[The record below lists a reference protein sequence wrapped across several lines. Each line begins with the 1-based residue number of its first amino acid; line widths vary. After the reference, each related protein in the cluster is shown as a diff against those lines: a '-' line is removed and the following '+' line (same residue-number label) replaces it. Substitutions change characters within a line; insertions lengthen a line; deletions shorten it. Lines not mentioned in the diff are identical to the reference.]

1 MLTENYIKR
10 LGLAFLRHHYRFR
23 TRGGTGDSDLD
34 LTAGEGI
41 VADAR
46 LTFQTP
52 EGKPFVATVEATSQD
67 VRDEVV
73 YKIQRD
79 RLLWDGLCVG
89 MIGAVIATVYGR
101 TADLLRN
108 DPYGIT
114 PAVLALLLLVGSIT
128 LLYRFLARRLSRYH
142 YIYAVEQFKRYHA
155 DEQWIVMGED
165 VLDAPEDE
173 PYLEELK
180 KQCIYNGF
188 GLVLARRNGTAT
200 PLITPARHDLFGGRR
215 QVVQLFA
222 ENRITQRIT
231 NNRLTRQLENVGS
244 RFGVYDRMRAATD
257 RIEKFRLPIWKQ
269 VLTVSGCL
277 LLVVYLFA
285 RETENLDRAVV
296 SNDRYER
303 DQRARLLDLEDDER
317 DVLPLDSSD
326 LRRAPV
332 EPRDLFLDP
341 EEQRVITEAPT
352 TGAIRVPENQLTERS
367 VRIAPPSEGA
377 AFIGKN
383 FVAYDCD
390 RLAEFVETIYVVEE
404 SLHQSLPAAQRRLA
418 YLREREVADGAIL
431 WLGCTT
437 RGVQRYA
444 VLLGELYPDRRE
456 ATTFARRLT
465 GVEITYFDPTLLRVR
480 EIEL

>member
-23 TRGGTGDSDLD
+23 SRGGDGESELD

-46 LTFQTP
+46 LSFQTTD
-52 EGKPFVATVEATSQD
+52 GKPFVATVEATSQD

-73 YKIQRD
+73 FKIQKD
-79 RLLWDGLCVG
+79 RLIWDGLSVG

-101 TADLLRN
+101 SADLLRN

-114 PAVLALLLLVGSIT
+114 PAILVLLLLVAALT
-128 LLYRFLARRLSRYH
+128 FLYWLSARRLSRYH

-155 DEQWIVMGED
+155 DEQWIVLGED

-173 PYLEELK
+173 QYMEELK

-215 QVVQLFA
+215 KAVQLFA

-244 RFGVYDRMRAATD
+244 RFGVYDKMREATD
-257 RIEKFRLPIWKQ
+257 RIERFRLPVWKQ
-269 VLTVSGCL
+269 WFTVGGCL
-277 LLVVYLFA
+277 LLIVYLFA
-285 RETENLDRAVV
+285 RESENLDRAVV

-303 DQRARLLDLEDDER
+303 DRRARLLDLEKDEP
-317 DVLPLDSSD
+317 DIMIVDSSEANYAN
-326 LRRAPV
+326 L
-332 EPRDLFLDP
+332 EPENIFLDP
-341 EEQRVITEAPT
+341 EEQRVVTVPPTTEAILIPDD
-352 TGAIRVPENQLTERS
+352 ALAPRS
-367 VRIAPPSEGA
+367 VRTPPPDGNPA
-377 AFIGKN
+377 YVGGNFTAF
-383 FVAYDCD
+383 DCD
-390 RLAEFVETIYVVEE
+390 RLAEFIETIYVVEE
-404 SLHQSLPAAQRRLA
+404 SLHPSLPAAQRRLD
-418 YLREREVADGAIL
+418 YLRERDVADGAIL

-437 RGVQRYA
+437 RGVERYA
-444 VLLGELYPDRRE
+444 VLLGELYPDRQQ
-456 ATTFARRLT
+456 ATAFARRLT